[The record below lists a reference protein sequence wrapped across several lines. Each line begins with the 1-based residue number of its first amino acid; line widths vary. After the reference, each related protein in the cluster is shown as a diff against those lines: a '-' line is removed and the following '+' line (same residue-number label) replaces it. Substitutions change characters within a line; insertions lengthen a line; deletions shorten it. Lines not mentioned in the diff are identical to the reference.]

1 MYESAIKNNMGH
13 AQLSMAIY
21 TDLFSSRQILSNL
34 KQTVDAGWSDVTTFC
49 SSVYHHFNLLF
60 TGALLQQIIK
70 EAVLNTRDSTS
81 PKVIVR
87 IGTPVSV
94 AALLAACVA
103 PPPRLP
109 DPGAALLFE
118 LHEKLPS
125 GQGKKEQNALSHGQ
139 RFGFKVLSLYV

>member
-1 MYESAIKNNMGH
+1 MIQHSA
-13 AQLSMAIY
+13 
-21 TDLFSSRQILSNL
+21 
-34 KQTVDAGWSDVTTFC
+34 
-49 SSVYHHFNLLF
+49 
-60 TGALLQQIIK
+60 GALLQQIIR
-70 EAVLNTRDSTS
+70 EAISNTKDPSS

-94 AALLAACVA
+94 AALLSACVA

-125 GQGKKEQNALSHGQ
+125 KQGNKEQNALSHGQ
-139 RFGFKVLSLYV
+139 RFGFKVRTF

>member
-1 MYESAIKNNMGH
+1 MIQHSA
-13 AQLSMAIY
+13 
-21 TDLFSSRQILSNL
+21 
-34 KQTVDAGWSDVTTFC
+34 
-49 SSVYHHFNLLF
+49 
-60 TGALLQQIIK
+60 GALLQQIIR
-70 EAVLNTRDSTS
+70 EAISNTKDSSS

-94 AALLAACVA
+94 AALLSACVA

-125 GQGKKEQNALSHGQ
+125 KQGNKEQNALSHGQ
-139 RFGFKVLSLYV
+139 RFGFKVRNLLILFENYKSILKKKHESKRKFS

>member
-1 MYESAIKNNMGH
+1 M
-13 AQLSMAIY
+13 LS
-21 TDLFSSRQILSNL
+21 
-34 KQTVDAGWSDVTTFC
+34 
-49 SSVYHHFNLLF
+49 
-60 TGALLQQIIK
+60 GALLQQIIK
-70 EAVLNTRDSTS
+70 EAVLSTKEPTS

-118 LHEKLPS
+118 LHEKQPS
-125 GQGKKEQNALSHGQ
+125 TQGKKEQKPLPHGQ
-139 RFGFKVLSLYV
+139 RYGFKVNM